1 MLPHQ
6 ADYMA
11 DKLTELYQ
19 VAGRLEGKKPYS
31 ADHVTLLNGLIEAI
45 QTIERNSGRAKRQ
58 RNIRKRER
66 RAAREAAQA

>member
-6 ADYMA
+6 ADEIA
-11 DKLTELYQ
+11 DKLAVLYQ
-19 VAGRLEGKKPYS
+19 VAGRLAVAKPCS

-66 RAAREAAQA
+66 RAARKAAEA